1 MAVGFRKP
9 QEFCGGL
16 ETFSLPT
23 RPTEDRPLIVGKY
36 TSMDTARI
44 QVKAGNGG
52 NGCIS
57 FRREKF
63 VPRGGPDGGDG
74 GNGGN
79 VVFVATLGMST
90 LIDLRHNPRQVA
102 ENGGHGTG
110 KQKHG
115 ADGADRIIKVPAGT
129 IVRDQD
135 TLEMLADLTEPN
147 QAVVVARGGIGG
159 KGNAH
164 FKSSTFQ
171 APRVAERGE
180 PGEEREIS
188 LEVKLIADVGL
199 LGYPNAGK
207 STLLARTSAAT
218 PKIAAYPFTTL
229 RPNLGV
235 VRIDR
240 EQNFILADIPGL
252 IEGAH
257 KGAGLGH
264 QFLRHIERTK
274 MLIHVIDLSA
284 TDGRDPIEDYERL
297 NQELGHYNDL
307 LTKLPQIIAVNKIDM
322 PEAKANLA
330 RVEGYFGQRK
340 IFPISAITGEGVN
353 LLMQQAYR
361 SLLYLEARAREEAET
376 TITFEHELPP
386 EPAARFELTKTADR
400 FIISGAEPRRAVL
413 MTDMGNEQALILLY
427 RKLKNMGVMNAL
439 AREGAAEGDTVQID
453 EFEFTYSPRAMQ
465 SN

>member
-1 MAVGFRKP
+1 
-9 QEFCGGL
+9 
-16 ETFSLPT
+16 
-23 RPTEDRPLIVGKY
+23 
-36 TSMDTARI
+36 MDTARI
-44 QVKAGNGG
+44 QVKAGDGG

-79 VVFVATLGMST
+79 IVLVATLGMST

-102 ENGGHGTG
+102 DNGGHGTG
-110 KQKHG
+110 KQRYG

-129 IVRDQD
+129 IVRDRD
-135 TLEMLADLTEPN
+135 TLEMLADLTEPDET
-147 QAVVVARGGIGG
+147 VVVARGGIGG

-164 FKSSTFQ
+164 FKSSTFRS
-171 APRVAERGE
+171 PRVAERGE
-180 PGEEREIS
+180 PGEGREIS
-188 LEVKLIADVGL
+188 LEIKLIADVGL
-199 LGYPNAGK
+199 VGYPNAGK

-218 PKIAAYPFTTL
+218 PKIASYPFTTL

-240 EQNFILADIPGL
+240 EQDFILADIPGL

-274 MLIHVIDLSA
+274 MLIHVVDLSA
-284 TDGRDPIEDYERL
+284 TDGRDPIEDYEQL
-297 NQELGHYNDL
+297 NRELGHYNAL

-322 PEAKANLA
+322 PESKANLT
-330 RVEGYFGQRK
+330 RVQEYFGKQK
-340 IFPISAITGEGVN
+340 IFPISAVTGEGVN
-353 LLMQQAYR
+353 PLMQQAYR
-361 SLLYLEARAREEAET
+361 SLQYLEVRAREEAET
-376 TITFEHELPP
+376 TITFEQELPP
-386 EPAARFELTKTADR
+386 EPPARFELVKTEEG
-400 FIISGAEPRRAVL
+400 FVISGAEPRRAVL

-427 RKLKNMGVMNAL
+427 RKLKNIGVINAL
-439 AREGAAEGDTVQID
+439 ARAGAVEGDTVQID
-453 EFEFTYSPRAMQ
+453 EFEFTYSPKAMQ
-465 SN
+465 SS

>member
-1 MAVGFRKP
+1 
-9 QEFCGGL
+9 
-16 ETFSLPT
+16 
-23 RPTEDRPLIVGKY
+23 
-36 TSMDTARI
+36 MDTARI
-44 QVKAGNGG
+44 QVKAGKGG

-57 FRREKF
+57 FRREKY

-79 VVFVATLGMST
+79 VILTATLGMST

-110 KQKHG
+110 KQR
-115 ADGADRIIKVPAGT
+115 DGAAGTDRVIKVPAGT
-129 IVRDQD
+129 IVRDLE
-135 TLEMLADLTEPN
+135 TTEMLADLTAPDET
-147 QAVVVARGGIGG
+147 VVVARGGIGG
-159 KGNAH
+159 KGNAR

-171 APRVAERGE
+171 APRVAEKGE

-188 LEVKLIADVGL
+188 LEVKLIADIGL
-199 LGYPNAGK
+199 VGYPNAGK

-235 VRIDR
+235 VRINR
-240 EQNFILADIPGL
+240 EQNFVLADIPGL

-284 TDGRDPIEDYERL
+284 TDGRDPIEDYEQL
-297 NQELGHYNDL
+297 NLELGHYNEL
-307 LTKLPQIIAVNKIDM
+307 LTKLPQIITLNKIDM
-322 PEAKANLA
+322 PEAAANLE
-330 RVEGYFGQRK
+330 RVQAYFDKRK
-340 IFPISAITGEGVN
+340 VFPISAVTGEGVN
-353 LLMQQAYR
+353 PLMQQAYR
-361 SLLYLEARAREEAET
+361 SLQYLEARAREEAET
-376 TITFEHELPP
+376 TIVFEQEFPP
-386 EPAARFELTKTADR
+386 EPRERFKLSETKEG
-400 FIISGAEPRRAVL
+400 FIVSGAEPRRAVL
-413 MTDMGNEQALILLY
+413 MTDMENEQALILLY
-427 RKLKNMGVMNAL
+427 RKLKTMGVINAL
-439 AREGAAEGDTVQID
+439 ERAGAVEGDTIQID

-465 SN
+465 SG

>member
-1 MAVGFRKP
+1 
-9 QEFCGGL
+9 
-16 ETFSLPT
+16 
-23 RPTEDRPLIVGKY
+23 
-36 TSMDTARI
+36 MDTARI
-44 QVKAGNGG
+44 QVKAGDGG

-74 GNGGN
+74 GSGGN
-79 VVFVATLGMST
+79 IVLVATLGMST

-102 ENGGHGTG
+102 ENGGHGIG
-110 KQKHG
+110 KQKAG
-115 ADGADRIIKVPAGT
+115 ADGTDRVIKVPAGT

-135 TLEMLADLTEPN
+135 TLEMLADLTEPD
-147 QAVVVARGGIGG
+147 QTVVVARGGIGG

-180 PGEEREIS
+180 PGEKREIS

-199 LGYPNAGK
+199 VGYPNAGK

-218 PKIAAYPFTTL
+218 PKIAPYPFTTL

-284 TDGRDPIEDYERL
+284 TDGRDPIEDYEQL
-297 NQELGHYNDL
+297 NQELGHYNAL

-322 PEAKANLA
+322 PEAQTNLT
-330 RVEGYFGQRK
+330 RVQEYFDKRK
-340 IFPISAITGEGVN
+340 IFAISAVTGEGVN
-353 LLMQQAYR
+353 PLMQQAYR
-361 SLLYLEARAREEAET
+361 SLQYLAVRAREEAET
-376 TITFEHELPP
+376 TITVEHELPP
-386 EPAARFELTKTADR
+386 EPPARFELVKTGEG
-400 FIISGAEPRRAVL
+400 FVVSGAEPRRAVL
-413 MTDMGNEQALILLY
+413 MTDMENEQALILLY
-427 RKLKNMGVMNAL
+427 RKLKNMGVMGAL
-439 AREGAAEGDTVQID
+439 ARAGAVEGDTVQID

>member
-1 MAVGFRKP
+1 
-9 QEFCGGL
+9 
-16 ETFSLPT
+16 
-23 RPTEDRPLIVGKY
+23 
-36 TSMDTARI
+36 MDTARI

-79 VVFVATLGMST
+79 IILVATLGMST
-90 LIDLRHNPRQVA
+90 LIDLHHNPRQVA
-102 ENGGHGTG
+102 DNGGHGTG
-110 KQKHG
+110 KQRDG
-115 ADGADRIIKVPAGT
+115 ADGVDRIIKVPAGT
-129 IVRDQD
+129 IIRDFN
-135 TLEMLADLTEPN
+135 TSELLADLTAPD
-147 QAVVVARGGIGG
+147 QSVVVARGGIGG
-159 KGNAH
+159 KGNAR

-171 APRVAERGE
+171 APRVAEKGE

-188 LEVKLIADVGL
+188 LEVKLIADIGL
-199 LGYPNAGK
+199 VGYPNAGK

-235 VRIDR
+235 VRINR
-240 EQNFILADIPGL
+240 EQNFVLADIPGL

-284 TDGRDPIEDYERL
+284 TDGRDPIKDYEQL
-297 NQELGHYNDL
+297 NLELGHYNAL

-322 PEAKANLA
+322 PEAKANLT
-330 RVEGYFGQRK
+330 RVEEYFGNRK
-340 IFPISAITGEGVN
+340 IFPISAITGDGVN
-353 LLMQQAYR
+353 PLMQQAYR
-361 SLLYLEARAREEAET
+361 SLQYLETRARKEAET
-376 TITFEHELPP
+376 TITLEQELPP
-386 EPAARFELTKTADR
+386 EPSARFELIETEEGFLVT
-400 FIISGAEPRRAVL
+400 GAEPRRAVL
-413 MTDMGNEQALILLY
+413 MTDMENEQALILLY

-439 AREGAAEGDTVQID
+439 ARAGAVEGDTVQID
-453 EFEFTYSPRAMQ
+453 EFEFTYSPKAMQ
-465 SN
+465 SS

>member
-1 MAVGFRKP
+1 
-9 QEFCGGL
+9 
-16 ETFSLPT
+16 
-23 RPTEDRPLIVGKY
+23 
-36 TSMDTARI
+36 MDTARI

-79 VVFVATLGMST
+79 VILTATLGMST
-90 LIDLRHNPRQVA
+90 LIDLHHNPRQVA

-110 KQKHG
+110 KKRDG
-115 ADGADRIIKVPAGT
+115 ADGTDCVVKVPAGT
-129 IVRDQD
+129 IVRDLN
-135 TLEMLADLTEPN
+135 TAELLADLTEPDDS
-147 QAVVVARGGIGG
+147 VVVASGGIGG
-159 KGNAH
+159 KGNAR

-171 APRVAERGE
+171 APRVAEKGE

-188 LEVKLIADVGL
+188 LEIKLIADVGL
-199 LGYPNAGK
+199 VGYPNAGK

-235 VRIDR
+235 VRINR

-257 KGAGLGH
+257 QGAGLGH

-284 TDGRDPIEDYERL
+284 TDGRDPIKDYEQL
-297 NQELGHYNDL
+297 NLELGHYNEL
-307 LTKLPQIIAVNKIDM
+307 LTKLPQIVALNKTDM
-322 PEAKANLA
+322 PEGKANLT
-330 RVEGYFGQRK
+330 RVQEHFGNRK
-340 IFPISAITGEGVN
+340 TFPISAITGDGVN
-353 LLMQQAYR
+353 GLMRQAYR
-361 SLLYLEARAREEAET
+361 SLQYLEARARKEAET
-376 TITFEHELPP
+376 AIILEQELPS
-386 EPAARFELTKTADR
+386 EPSARFELIETEDGFVVT
-400 FIISGAEPRRAVL
+400 GAEPRRAVL
-413 MTDMGNEQALILLY
+413 MTDMENEQALILLY

-439 AREGAAEGDTVQID
+439 TRAGAEEGDTVRID
-453 EFEFTYSPRAMQ
+453 EFEFTYSPKSMQ

>member
-1 MAVGFRKP
+1 
-9 QEFCGGL
+9 
-16 ETFSLPT
+16 
-23 RPTEDRPLIVGKY
+23 
-36 TSMDTARI
+36 MDTARI

-79 VVFVATLGMST
+79 VILTATLGMST
-90 LIDLRHNPRQVA
+90 LIDLHHNPRQVA

-110 KQKHG
+110 KQRDG
-115 ADGADRIIKVPAGT
+115 ADGTDCVVKVPAGT
-129 IVRDQD
+129 IVRDYD
-135 TLEMLADLTEPN
+135 TTETLADLTEPD
-147 QAVVVARGGIGG
+147 QTVVVARGGIGG
-159 KGNAH
+159 KGNAR

-171 APRVAERGE
+171 APRVAEKGE

-188 LEVKLIADVGL
+188 LEIKLIADIGL
-199 LGYPNAGK
+199 VGYPNAGK

-235 VRIDR
+235 VRINR
-240 EQNFILADIPGL
+240 EQNFVLADIPGL

-284 TDGRDPIEDYERL
+284 TDGRDPIKDYEQL
-297 NQELGHYNDL
+297 NLELGHYNEL
-307 LTKLPQIIAVNKIDM
+307 LTKLPQIIALNKIDM
-322 PEAKANLA
+322 PEAEANLE
-330 RVEGYFGQRK
+330 RVQTYFGKRK
-340 IFPISAITGEGVN
+340 VFPISAITGAGVN
-353 LLMQQAYR
+353 QLMQQAYR
-361 SLLYLEARAREEAET
+361 SLQYLETRARKEAET
-376 TITFEHELPP
+376 TIILEQELPS
-386 EPAARFELTKTADR
+386 EPSARFELVETEEGFAVT
-400 FIISGAEPRRAVL
+400 GAEPRRAVL
-413 MTDMGNEQALILLY
+413 MTDMENEQALILLY

-439 AREGAAEGDTVQID
+439 ARAGAVEGDTVQID
-453 EFEFTYSPRAMQ
+453 EFEFTYSPKTMQ
-465 SN
+465 SS

>member
-1 MAVGFRKP
+1 
-9 QEFCGGL
+9 
-16 ETFSLPT
+16 
-23 RPTEDRPLIVGKY
+23 
-36 TSMDTARI
+36 MDTARI

-79 VVFVATLGMST
+79 VILTATLGMST
-90 LIDLRHNPRQVA
+90 LIDLHHNPRQVA

-110 KQKHG
+110 KQRDG
-115 ADGADRIIKVPAGT
+115 ADGTDCVVKVPAGT
-129 IVRDQD
+129 IVRDYD
-135 TLEMLADLTEPN
+135 TTETLADLTEPDES
-147 QAVVVARGGIGG
+147 VVVARGGIGG
-159 KGNAH
+159 KGNAR

-171 APRVAERGE
+171 APRVAEKGE

-188 LEVKLIADVGL
+188 LEIKLIADIGL
-199 LGYPNAGK
+199 VGYPNAGK

-235 VRIDR
+235 VRINR
-240 EQNFILADIPGL
+240 EQNFVLADIPGL

-284 TDGRDPIEDYERL
+284 TDGRDPIKDYEQL
-297 NQELGHYNDL
+297 NRELGHYNEL
-307 LTKLPQIIAVNKIDM
+307 LTKLPQIIALNKIDM
-322 PEAKANLA
+322 PEAAANLA
-330 RVEGYFGQRK
+330 RVQTYFGKRK
-340 IFPISAITGEGVN
+340 VFPVSAITGAGVN
-353 LLMQQAYR
+353 QLMQQAYR
-361 SLLYLEARAREEAET
+361 SLQYLEARARKEAET
-376 TITFEHELPP
+376 TIILEQELPS
-386 EPAARFELTKTADR
+386 EPSARFELVETEEGFAVT
-400 FIISGAEPRRAVL
+400 GAEPRRAVL
-413 MTDMGNEQALILLY
+413 MTDMENEQALILLY

-439 AREGAAEGDTVQID
+439 ARAGAVEGDTIQID
-453 EFEFTYSPRAMQ
+453 EFEFTYSPKAMQ

>member
-1 MAVGFRKP
+1 
-9 QEFCGGL
+9 
-16 ETFSLPT
+16 
-23 RPTEDRPLIVGKY
+23 
-36 TSMDTARI
+36 MDTARI
-44 QVKAGNGG
+44 QVKAGDGG

-57 FRREKF
+57 FRREKY

-79 VVFVATLGMST
+79 VVIIATLGMST

-102 ENGGHGTG
+102 EKGGHGTG
-110 KQKHG
+110 KQRDG
-115 ADGADRIIKVPAGT
+115 ADGADRVIRVPTGT
-129 IVRDQD
+129 IVRD
-135 TLEMLADLTEPN
+135 LETTELLADLTEPDET
-147 QAVVVARGGIGG
+147 VVVARGGIGG

-171 APRVAERGE
+171 APRVAEKGE
-180 PGEEREIS
+180 PGAEREIS
-188 LEVKLIADVGL
+188 LEVKLIADIGL
-199 LGYPNAGK
+199 IGYPNAGK

-235 VRIDR
+235 VRINR
-240 EQNFILADIPGL
+240 EQNFVLADIPGL

-284 TDGRDPIEDYERL
+284 TDGRDPIKDYEQL
-297 NQELGHYNDL
+297 NLELKHYNEL
-307 LTKLPQIIAVNKIDM
+307 LTKLPQIIALNKIDM
-322 PEAKANLA
+322 PDAAANLE
-330 RVEGYFGQRK
+330 RVQAYFDKRK
-340 IFPISAITGEGVN
+340 VFPISAVTGEGVN
-353 LLMQQAYR
+353 SLMQQAYR
-361 SLLYLEARAREEAET
+361 SLQYLEARAREEAET
-376 TITFEHELPP
+376 TIVFEQEFPP
-386 EPAARFELTKTADR
+386 EPRARFELSETKEG
-400 FIISGAEPRRAVL
+400 FIVSGAEPRRAVL
-413 MTDMGNEQALILLY
+413 MTDMENEQALILLY

-439 AREGAAEGDTVQID
+439 ERAGAVEGDTIQID

-465 SN
+465 SG

>member
-1 MAVGFRKP
+1 
-9 QEFCGGL
+9 
-16 ETFSLPT
+16 
-23 RPTEDRPLIVGKY
+23 
-36 TSMDTARI
+36 MDTARI

-57 FRREKF
+57 FRREKY
-63 VPRGGPDGGDG
+63 VPRGGPDGGNG

-79 VVFVATLGMST
+79 VLLIATLGMST

-110 KQKHG
+110 KQRDG
-115 ADGADRIIKVPAGT
+115 ADGTDCIVRVPAGT
-129 IVRDQD
+129 IVRDSE
-135 TLEMLADLTEPN
+135 TAELLSDLTEPDET
-147 QAVVVARGGIGG
+147 VVVARGGVGG
-159 KGNAH
+159 KGNAR

-171 APRVAERGE
+171 APRVAEKGE

-188 LEVKLIADVGL
+188 LEVKLIADIGL
-199 LGYPNAGK
+199 VGYPNAGK

-235 VRIDR
+235 VRINR
-240 EQNFILADIPGL
+240 EQNFVLADIPGL

-297 NQELGHYNDL
+297 NLELEHYNEL
-307 LTKLPQIIAVNKIDM
+307 LTKLPQIIALNKIDM
-322 PEAKANLA
+322 PDAAANLE
-330 RVEGYFGQRK
+330 RVREYFGKRK
-340 IFPISAITGEGVN
+340 VFPISAVTGEGVN
-353 LLMQQAYR
+353 PLIQQAYR
-361 SLLYLEARAREEAET
+361 SLQYLETRARKEAET
-376 TITFEHELPP
+376 MIVFDDELPP
-386 EPAARFELTKTADR
+386 EPSARFKLAETQEG
-400 FIISGAEPRRAVL
+400 FVISGEEPRRAVL
-413 MTDMGNEQALILLY
+413 MTDMENEQALILLY
-427 RKLKNMGVMNAL
+427 RKLKRMGVINAL
-439 AREGAAEGDTVQID
+439 ERAGAVEGDTIQID
-453 EFEFTYSPRAMQ
+453 EFEFTYSPRAMR
-465 SN
+465 SS

>member
-1 MAVGFRKP
+1 
-9 QEFCGGL
+9 
-16 ETFSLPT
+16 
-23 RPTEDRPLIVGKY
+23 
-36 TSMDTARI
+36 MDTARI

-79 VVFVATLGMST
+79 VILTATLGMST
-90 LIDLRHNPRQVA
+90 LIDLHHNPRQVA

-110 KQKHG
+110 KQRDG
-115 ADGADRIIKVPAGT
+115 ADGTDCVVKVPAGT
-129 IVRDQD
+129 IVRDFD
-135 TLEMLADLTEPN
+135 TAELLADLTEPD
-147 QAVVVARGGIGG
+147 QTVVVARGGIGG
-159 KGNAH
+159 KGNAR

-171 APRVAERGE
+171 APRVAEKGE

-188 LEVKLIADVGL
+188 LEIKLIADVGL
-199 LGYPNAGK
+199 VGYPNAGK

-235 VRIDR
+235 VRINR
-240 EQNFILADIPGL
+240 EQNFVLADIPGL

-284 TDGRDPIEDYERL
+284 TDGRDPIKDYEQL
-297 NQELGHYNDL
+297 NLELGHYNEL
-307 LTKLPQIIAVNKIDM
+307 LTKLPQIIALNKIDM
-322 PEAKANLA
+322 PEAEANLA
-330 RVEGYFGQRK
+330 RVQAYFGKRK
-340 IFPISAITGEGVN
+340 VFPISAITGAGVN
-353 LLMQQAYR
+353 QLMQQAYR
-361 SLLYLEARAREEAET
+361 SLQYLEARARKDAET
-376 TITFEHELPP
+376 TIILQPELPS
-386 EPAARFELTKTADR
+386 EPSARFELVETEEGFAVT
-400 FIISGAEPRRAVL
+400 GAEPRRAVL
-413 MTDMGNEQALILLY
+413 MTDMENEQALILLY

-439 AREGAAEGDTVQID
+439 ARAGAVEGDTVQID
-453 EFEFTYSPRAMQ
+453 EFEFTYSPKTMQ